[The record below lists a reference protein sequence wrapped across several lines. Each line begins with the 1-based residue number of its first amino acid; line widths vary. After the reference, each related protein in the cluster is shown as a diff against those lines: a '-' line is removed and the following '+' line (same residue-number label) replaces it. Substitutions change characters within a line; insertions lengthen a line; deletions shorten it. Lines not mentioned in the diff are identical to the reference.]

1 MAECT
6 IYDKLRYIAET
17 KDLIK
22 TAIETQD
29 VEVLESDTF
38 RKYAEYITSIR
49 KVASVN
55 GETGDIILKTING
68 QNLVGEG
75 NIIIQGGEGGGGITE
90 ETDPIF
96 TEWKNGDSIALGKD
110 STNEGS
116 NNIAIGN
123 TVKVNGEYSIAI
135 GASTIYDDAKFY
147 TEANGIGSIAIGNE
161 TIANNNSL
169 TIGSYNN
176 INNAS
181 VALGMNNTITSE
193 NSLALGND
201 NSLEDGSFKF
211 AYGYFN
217 KPKNDQEIN
226 IGVLCDSKTGET
238 DAEKTHFVIS
248 SAQNSKGEEISSC
261 FEIRNDDSIYI
272 KMNGQL
278 VKLQDKLNIN
288 IPETDLSDYY
298 TKGEVYN
305 KNEVNELI
313 DEVNAGDVDLTNYYT
328 KQEVD
333 DKIPSLSGYATEQWV
348 EDKNYLTEHQSL
360 EDYAK
365 KTDIPDVSEFIKEIP
380 SEYITE
386 EELNGKGYLTSI
398 PDTYITDGELST
410 AISDKVS
417 QTALNEAIEGVEN
430 KIPSLDGYATE
441 QWVENK
447 KYLTEHQDLT
457 EYAKKSE
464 LPSVEGLASEQWVNQ
479 QGFLKEHQSLEDY
492 AKKSDIPTIPTSN
505 TAFTND
511 AGFITLNEVP
521 KTDLSNYYT
530 KEETYSKDEVD
541 DLLENSG
548 NSSVVNKIILGDE
561 DYGWN
566 TYKSDVKLT
575 NGWVDLDDDGVPET
589 YDIRVGDNSGSSL
602 WFGFNSTDNSIK
614 IEDNGSRLSFTVNP
628 DILGGGTAGVE
639 AINIGRDI
647 QDWTQKTGIV
657 SLYTQMY
664 DGGYEVAADGMSF
677 FGIKPADDTIIIE
690 QGGGTANGC
699 FRGTI
704 RVNPDVLGGGSGNA
718 PTLQEGKSGTTD
730 NYIYSDG
737 DQNSNNCVM
746 ASFALRNT
754 ASSTRVSIDGDV
766 KLWGDTSFN
775 GKTNT
780 YINGATQEK
789 AGVMTAED
797 KKNLDAL
804 VANSGNT
811 GGSDLISI
819 DANNSSKSL
828 NVGSGNTGDLD
839 GTILVGRDIVNNY
852 NAAVLIG
859 NGVTNTVGDRTNM
872 AVNICNSLMAD
883 SSGNMYFWKNG
894 KVEKLADY
902 AVYKE
907 WSGTQ
912 AEYNALGTYD
922 DNTIYNIIE
931 G

>member
-38 RKYAEYITSIR
+38 RKYAEYITEIR

-135 GASTIYDDAKFY
+135 GASSIYDDAQFY
-147 TEANGIGSIAIGNE
+147 TEANGFGSIAIGNQ
-161 TIANNNSL
+161 TIANNTSL
-169 TIGSYNN
+169 AIGTYNN

-181 VALGMNNTITSE
+181 VALGMGNTITSE

-201 NSLEDGSFKF
+201 NKLKDGSFKF
-211 AYGYFN
+211 AYGFFN
-217 KPKNDQEIN
+217 EPKNDQEIN
-226 IGVLCDSKTGET
+226 IGILCDSKTGET

-248 SAQNSKGEEISSC
+248 SAQNSKGEENTSC

-313 DEVNAGDVDLTNYYT
+313 DGVNAGDVDLTNYYT

-333 DKIPSLSGYATEQWV
+333 NKIPSLNGYATEQWV

-398 PDTYITDGELST
+398 PDTYVTDGELST

-417 QTALNEAIEGVEN
+417 QNALNEAIEGVEN

-464 LPSVEGLASEQWVNQ
+464 LPSVEGLASEEWVNQ

-521 KTDLSNYYT
+521 PTDLSDYYT
-530 KEETYSKDEVD
+530 KEQTYSKDEVD
-541 DLLENSG
+541 GLLENSG
-548 NSSVVNKIILGDE
+548 SS
-561 DYGWN
+561 
-566 TYKSDVKLT
+566 
-575 NGWVDLDDDGVPET
+575 
-589 YDIRVGDNSGSSL
+589 
-602 WFGFNSTDNSIK
+602 
-614 IEDNGSRLSFTVNP
+614 
-628 DILGGGTAGVE
+628 TARVE
-639 AINIGRDI
+639 AINIGRDV

-754 ASSTRVSIDGDV
+754 ASSTKVSIDGDV

-780 YINGATQEK
+780 YINGATTTK

-797 KKNLDAL
+797 KVKLDAL

-872 AVNICNSLMAD
+872 VVNICNSLMAD

>member
-38 RKYAEYITSIR
+38 RKYAEYITEIR

-75 NIIIQGGEGGGGITE
+75 NIIIQGGEGGDVDLTNYYTKEETYSKDEVDDLLENSGGGVVT

-96 TEWKNGDSIALGKD
+96 TSWKDDDSIVIGKNAVNGM
-110 STNEGS
+110 TNFGILMEK
-116 NNIAIGN
+116 NNVVVIGNSAKVQVDNGVAIGN
-123 TVKVNGEYSIAI
+123 GATVLNGAI
-135 GASTIYDDAKFY
+135 G
-147 TEANGIGSIAIGNE
+147 GVAIGTNASVDAAY
-161 TIANNNSL
+161 T
-169 TIGSYNN
+169 TN
-176 INNAS
+176 INNVLKGDAS
-181 VALGMNNTITSE
+181 KNAYIRDSNGNYTKILDLINN
-193 NSLALGND
+193 AGGN
-201 NSLEDGSFKF
+201 
-211 AYGYFN
+211 
-217 KPKNDQEIN
+217 
-226 IGVLCDSKTGET
+226 V
-238 DAEKTHFVIS
+238 
-248 SAQNSKGEEISSC
+248 
-261 FEIRNDDSIYI
+261 
-272 KMNGQL
+272 
-278 VKLQDKLNIN
+278 
-288 IPETDLSDYY
+288 DLSDYY

-333 DKIPSLSGYATEQWV
+333 NKIPSLNGYATEQWV

-365 KTDIPDVSEFIKEIP
+365 KSDIPDVSKFIKEIP

-398 PDTYITDGELST
+398 PDTYVTDGELST

-417 QTALNEAIEGVEN
+417 QNALNEAIEGVEN

-441 QWVENK
+441 QWVEDK

-457 EYAKKSE
+457 
-464 LPSVEGLASEQWVNQ
+464 
-479 QGFLKEHQSLEDY
+479 DY

-511 AGFITLNEVP
+511 AGFITLDEVP

-530 KEETYSKDEVD
+530 KEQTYSKDEVD
-541 DLLENSG
+541 GLLENSG
-548 NSSVVNKIILGDE
+548 DSSVVNKIILGDE
-561 DYGWN
+561 DYGSN

-575 NGWVDLDDDGVPET
+575 NGWIDLDDDGVSET

-639 AINIGRDI
+639 AINIGQDI

-754 ASSTRVSIDGDV
+754 ASSTSVSIDGDV

-780 YINGATQEK
+780 YINGATTTK

-811 GGSDLISI
+811 RGSDLISI

-828 NVGSGNTGDLD
+828 NVGSGNTGDLY
-839 GTILVGRDIVNNY
+839 GTILVGRNIENKY

-859 NGVTNTVGDRTNM
+859 NGVTNTVGDRTNIV
-872 AVNICNSLMAD
+872 VNICNSLMAD

>member
-38 RKYAEYITSIR
+38 RKYAEYITEIR

-55 GETGDIILKTING
+55 GETGDITLKTING
-68 QNLVGEG
+68 YNLVGEG

-135 GASTIYDDAKFY
+135 GASSIYDDAKFY
-147 TEANGIGSIAIGNE
+147 TEANGEGSIAIGNQ
-161 TIANNNSL
+161 TIANNASL

-181 VALGMNNTITSE
+181 VALGMWNTITSD
-193 NSLALGND
+193 NSLAVGN
-201 NSLEDGSFKF
+201 NNLLEGGSFKF

-217 KPKNDQEIN
+217 EPKNNQEIN
-226 IGVLCDSKTGET
+226 IGVLCKSRTGNTDSER
-238 DAEKTHFVIS
+238 THFVIS
-248 SAQNSKGEEISSC
+248 SYNNRNGEDNTSC

-272 KMNGQL
+272 KMDGQL

-288 IPETDLSDYY
+288 IPEIDLSDYY

-313 DEVNAGDVDLTNYYT
+313 DGVNAGDVDLTNYYT

-348 EDKNYLTEHQSL
+348 EGKNYLTEHQSL

-365 KTDIPDVSEFIKEIP
+365 KTDIPDVSKFITGVP
-380 SEYITE
+380 AEYITE

-398 PDTYITDGELST
+398 PDTYVTDGELST

-417 QTALNEAIEGVEN
+417 QTALNKAIEGVEN

-441 QWVENK
+441 QWVEDK

-457 EYAKKSE
+457 DYAKKSE

-521 KTDLSNYYT
+521 ETDLSDYYT
-530 KEETYSKDEVD
+530 KEQTYSKDEVD
-541 DLLENSG
+541 GLLENSG
-548 NSSVVNKIILGDE
+548 G
-561 DYGWN
+561 
-566 TYKSDVKLT
+566 
-575 NGWVDLDDDGVPET
+575 
-589 YDIRVGDNSGSSL
+589 GS
-602 WFGFNSTDNSIK
+602 
-614 IEDNGSRLSFTVNP
+614 
-628 DILGGGTAGVE
+628 TAGVE
-639 AINIGRDI
+639 AINIGRDV

-754 ASSTRVSIDGDV
+754 ASSTKVSIDGDV

-828 NVGSGNTGDLD
+828 NVGSGNTGDLY

-912 AEYNALGTYD
+912 TEYNALGTYD

>member
-38 RKYAEYITSIR
+38 RKYAEYITEIR

-75 NIIIQGGEGGGGITE
+75 NISIQGGEGGGGITE

-96 TEWKNGDSIALGKD
+96 TEWKNGTAIALGKD

-123 TVKVNGEYSIAI
+123 AVKANGEYSIAI
-135 GASTIYDDAKFY
+135 GAATIYDEGTEY
-147 TEANGIGSIAIGNE
+147 EEIYPTEANGEGSIAIGNE
-161 TIANNNSL
+161 TIANNASL

-181 VALGMNNTITSE
+181 VALGMWNTITSD
-193 NSLALGND
+193 NSLAVGNN
-201 NSLEDGSFKF
+201 NSLEGGSFKF
-211 AYGYFN
+211 AYGFFN
-217 KPKNDQEIN
+217 EPKNNQEIN
-226 IGVLCDSKTGET
+226 IGVLCKSRTGNTDSER
-238 DAEKTHFVIS
+238 THFVIS
-248 SAQNSKGEEISSC
+248 SYNNRNGEDNTSC

-272 KMNGQL
+272 KMDGQL

-288 IPETDLSDYY
+288 VPETDLSDYY

-348 EDKNYLTEHQSL
+348 EGKNYLTEHQSL

-365 KTDIPDVSEFIKEIP
+365 KTDIPTKTSELVNDSNFLTEHQSLEDYAKKSDIPDVSEFIKEIP

-398 PDTYITDGELST
+398 PDTYVTDGELST

-417 QTALNEAIEGVEN
+417 QIALIEAIEGVEN

-441 QWVENK
+441 QWVEDK
-447 KYLTEHQDLT
+447 KYLT
-457 EYAKKSE
+457 
-464 LPSVEGLASEQWVNQ
+464 
-479 QGFLKEHQSLEDY
+479 EHQSLEDY

-511 AGFITLNEVP
+511 AGFITIDEVP
-521 KTDLSNYYT
+521 ETDLTDYYT
-530 KEETYSKDEVD
+530 KSETYSKDDVD

-548 NSSVVNKIILGDE
+548 GGVNKIILGDE

-566 TYKSDVKLT
+566 TYKDDVKLT
-575 NGWVDLDDDGVPET
+575 NGWVDLDDDGVSET

-628 DILGGGTAGVE
+628 DILGGGGTAGVE

-657 SLYTQMY
+657 SMYTDWY
-664 DGGYEVAADGMSF
+664 DGSYDVGIGGTSF
-677 FGIKPADDTIIIE
+677 FGIKPIDDSIILE
-690 QGGGTANGC
+690 YAGGTVNGNSRC
-699 FRGTI
+699 GI
-704 RVNPDVLGGGSGNA
+704 KVNPDILGGNA

-754 ASSTRVSIDGDV
+754 ATSSRVSIDGDV

-819 DANNSSKSL
+819 NANNSSDSL
-828 NVGSGNTGDLD
+828 NVGSGNTGDLY
-839 GTILVGRDIVNNY
+839 GTILVGRNIVNNY

-859 NGVTNTVGDRTNM
+859 NGVTNTVGDRTGM

-883 SSGNMYFWKNG
+883 SSGTMYFWKNG

-912 AEYNALGTYD
+912 TEYNALGTYD

>member
-38 RKYAEYITSIR
+38 RKYAEYITEIR

-135 GASTIYDDAKFY
+135 GASSIYDDAQIY
-147 TEANGIGSIAIGNE
+147 TEANGLGSIAIGNE
-161 TIANNNSL
+161 TIANNTSL

-181 VALGMNNTITSE
+181 VALGMGNTITSE

-201 NSLEDGSFKF
+201 NKLKDGSFKF
-211 AYGYFN
+211 AYGFFN
-217 KPKNDQEIN
+217 EPKNDQEIN
-226 IGVLCDSKTGET
+226 IGILCDSKTGET

-248 SAQNSKGEEISSC
+248 SAQNSKGEENTSC

-313 DEVNAGDVDLTNYYT
+313 DGVNAGDVDLTNYYT

-348 EDKNYLTEHQSL
+348 EEKNYLTEQQSL

-365 KTDIPDVSEFIKEIP
+365 KSDIPDVSEFIKEIP

-398 PDTYITDGELST
+398 PDTYVTDGELST

-521 KTDLSNYYT
+521 PTDLSDYYT

-541 DLLENSG
+541 GLLENSG
-548 NSSVVNKIILGDE
+548 
-561 DYGWN
+561 
-566 TYKSDVKLT
+566 
-575 NGWVDLDDDGVPET
+575 
-589 YDIRVGDNSGSSL
+589 GS
-602 WFGFNSTDNSIK
+602 
-614 IEDNGSRLSFTVNP
+614 
-628 DILGGGTAGVE
+628 TAGVE

-754 ASSTRVSIDGDV
+754 ASSTKVSIDGDV

-828 NVGSGNTGDLD
+828 NVGSGNTGDLY

>member
-38 RKYAEYITSIR
+38 RKYAEYITAIR

-135 GASTIYDDAKFY
+135 GASSIYDDAQFY
-147 TEANGIGSIAIGNE
+147 TEANGFGSIAIGNQ
-161 TIANNNSL
+161 TIANNTSL
-169 TIGSYNN
+169 AIGTYNN

-181 VALGMNNTITSE
+181 VALGMGNTITSE

-201 NSLEDGSFKF
+201 NKLKDGSFKF
-211 AYGYFN
+211 AYGFFN
-217 KPKNDQEIN
+217 EPKNDQEIN
-226 IGVLCDSKTGET
+226 IGILCDSKTGET

-248 SAQNSKGEEISSC
+248 SAQNSKGEENTSC

-313 DEVNAGDVDLTNYYT
+313 DGVNAGDVDLTNYYT

-365 KTDIPDVSEFIKEIP
+365 KSDIPDVSEFIKEIP

-398 PDTYITDGELST
+398 PDTYVTDVELST

-464 LPSVEGLASEQWVNQ
+464 LPSVEGLASEEWVNQ

-511 AGFITLNEVP
+511 AGFITINEVP
-521 KTDLSNYYT
+521 PTDLSDYYT
-530 KEETYSKDEVD
+530 KEEVYNKNEVD

-548 NSSVVNKIILGDE
+548 NS
-561 DYGWN
+561 
-566 TYKSDVKLT
+566 
-575 NGWVDLDDDGVPET
+575 
-589 YDIRVGDNSGSSL
+589 
-602 WFGFNSTDNSIK
+602 
-614 IEDNGSRLSFTVNP
+614 
-628 DILGGGTAGVE
+628 TAGVE
-639 AINIGRDI
+639 AINIGRDV

-754 ASSTRVSIDGDV
+754 ASSTKVSIDGDV

-780 YINGATQEK
+780 YINGATTTK

-797 KKNLDAL
+797 KVKLDAL

-828 NVGSGNTGDLD
+828 NVGSGNTGDLY

-852 NAAVLIG
+852 NSAVLIG

>member
-38 RKYAEYITSIR
+38 RKYAEYITEIR

-68 QNLVGEG
+68 KNLVGEG
-75 NIIIQGGEGGGGITE
+75 NIVIQGGEGGDVDLTNYYTKEETYSKDEVNDLLENSGGGVVT

-96 TEWKNGDSIALGKD
+96 TSWKDDDSIVIGKNAVNGM
-110 STNEGS
+110 TNFGILMEK
-116 NNIAIGN
+116 NNVVVIGNSAKVQVDNGVAIGN
-123 TVKVNGEYSIAI
+123 GATVLNGAI
-135 GASTIYDDAKFY
+135 G
-147 TEANGIGSIAIGNE
+147 GVAIGTNASVDAAY
-161 TIANNNSL
+161 T
-169 TIGSYNN
+169 TN
-176 INNAS
+176 INNVLKGDAS
-181 VALGMNNTITSE
+181 KNAYIRDSNGNYTKILDLINNAGGGSEPEQYVKTVTTDNVGSIFINNNDGTSDRIVFP
-193 NSLALGND
+193 L
-201 NSLEDGSFKF
+201 
-211 AYGYFN
+211 
-217 KPKNDQEIN
+217 I
-226 IGVLCDSKTGET
+226 
-238 DAEKTHFVIS
+238 
-248 SAQNSKGEEISSC
+248 
-261 FEIRNDDSIYI
+261 
-272 KMNGQL
+272 NGQ
-278 VKLQDKLNIN
+278 NIVNNGGN
-288 IPETDLSDYY
+288 IETDLSDYY

-333 DKIPSLSGYATEQWV
+333 DKIPSLNGYATEQWV

-398 PDTYITDGELST
+398 PDTYVTDGELST

-441 QWVENK
+441 QWVEDK

-511 AGFITLNEVP
+511 AGYITLSEVP
-521 KTDLSNYYT
+521 ETDLSNYYT
-530 KEETYSKDEVD
+530 KEQTYSKDEVD
-541 DLLENSG
+541 GLLENSG
-548 NSSVVNKIILGDE
+548 DSSGVNKIILGDA

-566 TYKSDVKLT
+566 TYKGDIKLNTGFTQFDEGDVGYDVSIGGT
-575 NGWVDLDDDGVPET
+575 DVNGNET
-589 YDIRVGDNSGSSL
+589 GTM
-602 WFGFNSTDNSIK
+602 WFGFRSTDGSLLL
-614 IEDNGSRLSFTVNP
+614 EDGGGRIDLKVNP

-639 AINIGRDI
+639 AINIGRDV

-664 DGGYEVAADGMSF
+664 DGGYEVSADGMSF

-737 DQNSNNCVM
+737 DQNSNNCVL
-746 ASFALRNT
+746 AS
-754 ASSTRVSIDGDV
+754 VSLDKSVNANQVGITQNV
-766 KLWGDTSFN
+766 KLWGDSSFN
-775 GKTNT
+775 GKDAITIYGASET
-780 YINGATQEK
+780 Y

-819 DANNSSKSL
+819 NANNSSDSL
-828 NVGSGNTGDLD
+828 NVGSGNTGDLY
-839 GTILVGRDIVNNY
+839 GTILVGRNINNNI
-852 NAAVLIG
+852 NASVLIG
-859 NGVTNTVGDRTNM
+859 NGVSNTVGDRTNM

>member
-38 RKYAEYITSIR
+38 RKYAEYITEIR

-75 NIIIQGGEGGGGITE
+75 NIIIQGGEGGDVDLTNYYTKEETYSKDEVDDLLENSGGGVVT

-96 TEWKNGDSIALGKD
+96 TSWK
-110 STNEGS
+110 
-116 NNIAIGN
+116 
-123 TVKVNGEYSIAI
+123 
-135 GASTIYDDAKFY
+135 
-147 TEANGIGSIAIGNE
+147 
-161 TIANNNSL
+161 
-169 TIGSYNN
+169 
-176 INNAS
+176 
-181 VALGMNNTITSE
+181 
-193 NSLALGND
+193 
-201 NSLEDGSFKF
+201 
-211 AYGYFN
+211 
-217 KPKNDQEIN
+217 
-226 IGVLCDSKTGET
+226 
-238 DAEKTHFVIS
+238 
-248 SAQNSKGEEISSC
+248 
-261 FEIRNDDSIYI
+261 NDDSIVI
-272 KMNGQL
+272 GKNAVNGYTNFGILMERNNVVVIGNNAKVQVDGGVAIGNGATVL
-278 VKLQDKLNIN
+278 NGTVGGVAIGTNASVDAAYTTNIN
-288 IPETDLSDYY
+288 NVLKSDASKNAYIRDSNGNYVKILDLINNAGGNVDLSDYY

-313 DEVNAGDVDLTNYYT
+313 DGVTAGDVDLTNYYT

-333 DKIPSLSGYATEQWV
+333 DKIPSLDGYATEQWV

-365 KTDIPDVSEFIKEIP
+365 KTDIPDVSKFITGVP
-380 SEYITE
+380 AEYITE

-398 PDTYITDGELST
+398 PDTYVTDGELST

-417 QTALNEAIEGVEN
+417 QNALNEAIEGVEN

-521 KTDLSNYYT
+521 PTDLSNYYT
-530 KEETYSKDEVD
+530 KEQTYSKDEVD
-541 DLLENSG
+541 GLLENSG
-548 NSSVVNKIILGDE
+548 DSSVVNKIILGDE

-639 AINIGRDI
+639 AINIGRDV

-780 YINGATQEK
+780 YINGATTTK

-797 KKNLDAL
+797 KVKLDAL

-828 NVGSGNTGDLD
+828 NVGSGNTGDLY

>member
-38 RKYAEYITSIR
+38 RKYAEYITEIR

-135 GASTIYDDAKFY
+135 GATSIYDDAQFY
-147 TEANGIGSIAIGNE
+147 TEANGFGSIAIGNQ
-161 TIANNNSL
+161 TIANNTSL
-169 TIGSYNN
+169 AIGTDND
-176 INNAS
+176 INNVS

-201 NSLEDGSFKF
+201 NKLKDGSFKF
-211 AYGYFN
+211 AYGFFN
-217 KPKNDQEIN
+217 EPKNDQEIN
-226 IGVLCDSKTGET
+226 IGILCDSKTGET

-248 SAQNSKGEEISSC
+248 SAQNSKGEENTSC

-313 DEVNAGDVDLTNYYT
+313 DELIDEVNAGDVDLTNYYT

-365 KTDIPDVSEFIKEIP
+365 KSDIPDVSEFIKEIP

-398 PDTYITDGELST
+398 PDTYVTDGELST

-464 LPSVEGLASEQWVNQ
+464 LPSVEGLASEEWVNQ

-511 AGFITLNEVP
+511 AGFITINEVP
-521 KTDLSNYYT
+521 PTDLSDYYT
-530 KEETYSKDEVD
+530 KEETYSKNEVD
-541 DLLENSG
+541 GLLENSG
-548 NSSVVNKIILGDE
+548 SS
-561 DYGWN
+561 
-566 TYKSDVKLT
+566 
-575 NGWVDLDDDGVPET
+575 
-589 YDIRVGDNSGSSL
+589 
-602 WFGFNSTDNSIK
+602 
-614 IEDNGSRLSFTVNP
+614 
-628 DILGGGTAGVE
+628 TAGVE
-639 AINIGRDI
+639 AINIGRDV

-780 YINGATQEK
+780 YINGATTTK

-797 KKNLDAL
+797 KVKLDAL

-828 NVGSGNTGDLD
+828 NVGSGNTGDLY

-859 NGVTNTVGDRTNM
+859 NGVTNTVGDRNNM